1 MLKFQILWRVDP
13 GQKISAHQPP
23 IHTTSKLGEE
33 NLNHRSKEKLMGW
46 DKAILRSE
54 GKKEGKNTQVK
65 QRQSLPPTS
74 IPELKQPPSNHFR
87 KTSLQF
93 LTFYGREYPFGQ
105 FGSLVPA
112 VFPPKLLHIPP
123 AYLPQAESEK
133 AFLLCRC
140 CSAIGKTQVCYQ
152 HRFSH

>member
-1 MLKFQILWRVDP
+1 MLKFQILWWVDP

-23 IHTTSKLGEE
+23 IHTTSKHGEE

-74 IPELKQPPSNHFR
+74 IPELKQPPSNHF
-87 KTSLQF
+87 KKISLQF
-93 LTFYGREYPFGQ
+93 LTFYGQRIPLWSIWVTCPSCVPSQ
-105 FGSLVPA
+105 ALAHNPSLLATGRVRKGLF
-112 VFPPKLLHIPP
+112 VV
-123 AYLPQAESEK
+123 QV
-133 AFLLCRC
+133 LLCNR
-140 CSAIGKTQVCYQ
+140 
-152 HRFSH
+152 